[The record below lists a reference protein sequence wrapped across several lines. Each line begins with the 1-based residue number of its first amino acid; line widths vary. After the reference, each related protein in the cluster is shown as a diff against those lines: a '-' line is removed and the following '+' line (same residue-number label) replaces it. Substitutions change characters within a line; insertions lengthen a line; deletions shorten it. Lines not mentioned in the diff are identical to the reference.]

1 MKQKKLIIEWH
12 SLLRD
17 LLWNSWIIILS
28 VLLGLMGT
36 YVVEHSIYKP
46 EYRSSA
52 TMVVTVQLDTYSTIN
67 SLSMETQMA
76 GIMSN
81 VFRQDSMKQRAAAYL
96 GMDKFQG
103 SVSVR
108 QMKDTNVFDLQVT
121 ASSPETAYRELN
133 AILTVYPEIC
143 DIVFANTYIYTLRE
157 PTMPKSPS
165 NSINTGSRNLIVLA
179 CVALSTGLILLF
191 SLLRDTVKDEASFR
205 DRIDASL
212 IESVLHEKKHLSL
225 RDRIKRKKVGLLIH
239 NNVSTSLQFTESY
252 YKIAAKLEYA
262 GKQHHEKVIAI
273 TSVAENEGKSTAA
286 ANIALALAGKGH
298 KVLLVDLDV
307 KKPALIKL
315 FEVTLSENES
325 LNAYLQGSIP
335 LEAFTP
341 KRFKNTSL
349 YLAFN
354 QHALG
359 SRLQL
364 FENGSVARL
373 LDCGRS
379 SYDFV
384 IVDTAPMSVDSAVT
398 NIVKMVD
405 KSYLIVRTDVVPS
418 VAINEAILTIKN
430 VGGAFGGCILNDVYS
445 EFTLFGQAGFDETGY
460 YGTRYDKYDKY
471 EKAEQTDS
479 RNTKYT
485 KSSKYSRYSRYSRY
499 NVENSLE
506 KYGKYADYAHYQTVA
521 PEGMDAPAELD
532 EASDR
537 KEGAAK

>member
-17 LLWNSWIIILS
+17 LLWNSWIIVLS
-28 VLLGLMGT
+28 ILLGLMGT

-46 EYRSSA
+46 EYKSTA

-76 GIMSN
+76 GIMSD

-103 SVSVR
+103 SVTVK
-108 QMKDTNVFDLQVT
+108 QMANTNVFDLQVT

-143 DIVFANTYIYTLRE
+143 DIVFASTYIYTLRE
-157 PTMPKSPS
+157 PTMPKKPS
-165 NSINTGSRNLIVLA
+165 NSIDTGSRSLIVLA
-179 CVALSTGLILLF
+179 CVAVSAGLILLF
-191 SLLRDTVKDEASFR
+191 SLFRDTVKNEASFR
-205 DRIDASL
+205 DRIDAPL
-212 IESVLHEKKHLSL
+212 VESVLHEKKHLSL

-252 YKIAAKLEYA
+252 YKIAARLEYA
-262 GKQHHEKVIAI
+262 GKQHHEKVIAV

-298 KVLLVDLDV
+298 KVLLIDLDV
-307 KKPALIKL
+307 KKPALVKL
-315 FEVTLSENES
+315 FEVTPTENEC
-325 LNAYLQGSIP
+325 LNTYLQGTIP

-341 KRFKNTSL
+341 KKFKNTSL

-364 FENGSVARL
+364 FEKGSVARL
-373 LDCGRS
+373 IDYGRS
-379 SYDFV
+379 NYDFV
-384 IVDTAPMSVDSAVT
+384 IVDTAPLSVDSAVT

-471 EKAEQTDS
+471 EKAEQS
-479 RNTKYT
+479 EGRSSKY
-485 KSSKYSRYSRYSRY
+485 KKNSKYSRYNRY
-499 NVENSLE
+499 NVETSLE
-506 KYGKYADYAHYQTVA
+506 KYGKYASYAHYQTVT
-521 PEGMDAPAELD
+521 PEGLDAPAEID
-532 EASDR
+532 EVSDR